1 MHIRQA
7 DRARAFRKMVTLLK
21 PGGLVMLSL
30 RHGPGEPG
38 REMFPVSLG
47 EVEAL
52 ARDHGL
58 TVVRVIQRADVLAR
72 PDVSWTTMVCLRL
85 PDDGTAGLS
94 LIRGVILN
102 DDKASTYKLGLLRAI
117 AKIADNTPSMAETT
131 LDTDRVEVP
140 LGLVAL
146 NWVRMYVPL
155 VAAGL
160 PQAPSNSGPDGLG
173 FAKAGFRSLL
183 DLSIAAQE
191 LRPGAT
197 FSNDRLATVVAAI
210 SEARNTIVSMPVRY
224 ITLPNS
230 SRQLFE
236 VEGRPRGGRSGPA
249 LNPEL
254 LRSWGN
260 LSVPGP
266 LWRTMQRMGAWIE
279 PLLLA
284 EWSRLTRNYAVRM
297 GMEVPP
303 GSVEARLVWSEPAR
317 DTALA
322 RAAAALLEAAGKPV
336 VCTWSGAPL
345 RLTNLDIDHALPWSA
360 WPCGDLWNLLPASR
374 KINQHQKRERIP
386 SAAALARA
394 RQPIVDWW
402 REAWISH
409 PVLPKGST
417 QKLERPYLS
426 KANSRSRRHLPDW
439 SGDGCVCNKTSKLL
453 SGRGS

>member
-1 MHIRQA
+1 
-7 DRARAFRKMVTLLK
+7 
-21 PGGLVMLSL
+21 
-30 RHGPGEPG
+30 
-38 REMFPVSLG
+38 
-47 EVEAL
+47 
-52 ARDHGL
+52 
-58 TVVRVIQRADVLAR
+58 
-72 PDVSWTTMVCLRL
+72 
-85 PDDGTAGLS
+85 
-94 LIRGVILN
+94 
-102 DDKASTYKLGLLRAI
+102 
-117 AKIADNTPSMAETT
+117 
-131 LDTDRVEVP
+131 
-140 LGLVAL
+140 
-146 NWVRMYVPL
+146 
-155 VAAGL
+155 
-160 PQAPSNSGPDGLG
+160 
-173 FAKAGFRSLL
+173 
-183 DLSIAAQE
+183 
-191 LRPGAT
+191 
-197 FSNDRLATVVAAI
+197 
-210 SEARNTIVSMPVRY
+210 
-224 ITLPNS
+224 
-230 SRQLFE
+230 
-236 VEGRPRGGRSGPA
+236 
-249 LNPEL
+249 
-254 LRSWGN
+254 
-260 LSVPGP
+260 
-266 LWRTMQRMGAWIE
+266 MGAWIE

-360 WPCGDLWNLLPASR
+360 WPCGNLWNLLPASR

-409 PVLPKGST
+409 PVSPKGST